1 MRAAKCPY
9 GETMKAL
16 ITRKV
21 GMTSTIAEDGTVTA
35 VTLLS
40 ASPCVVTQ
48 VKTSD
53 PDGYTAV
60 QVGFEEAKKQNVN
73 KAQVGHFKKAG
84 IEATMPKIIRE
95 FRVDEITEDLKV
107 GETIN
112 PEVFSVG
119 DVVDVTGDSK
129 GKGWAGTIK
138 RHNFHRGRKTHGG
151 RSYRRPGSIGSMYP
165 QKIFKGKKMAGQMGD
180 EQVTVKNLKI
190 ALVDVELGVIGVT
203 GAVPGPRKGI
213 VILKE
218 AK

>member
-1 MRAAKCPY
+1 
-9 GETMKAL
+9 MKAL

-21 GMTSTIAEDGTVTA
+21 GMTSTIAEDGTVQA
-35 VTLLS
+35 ITLLS

-48 VKTSD
+48 VKTTDS
-53 PDGYTAV
+53 DGYTAV
-60 QVGFEEAKKQNVN
+60 QLGFEEAKANNVN
-73 KAQVGHFKKAG
+73 KAQQGHFKGAD
-84 IEATMPKIIRE
+84 AMPKIVRE

-107 GETIN
+107 GATIS

-119 DVVDVTGDSK
+119 DEIKVTGISK

-165 QKIFKGKKMAGQMGD
+165 QRIFKGKKMAGQMGH
-180 EQVTVKNLKI
+180 EQVTVKGLKI
-190 ALVDVELGVIGVT
+190 AMIDPELNVIGVT

-213 VILKE
+213 IE
-218 AK
+218 IRENA